1 MCTLILHT
9 WHILTDRRNRTI
21 SSPWH
26 HLGFFCSYF
35 LPGCLKLNSA
45 LVFSFFF
52 FFFFFPHTIFLI
64 FFTWPQVSSQHH
76 LPSLYLCHTFR
87 CCSKAQERFFFPPP
101 FLFSFCLK
109 CTAITT
115 GYELSCT
122 VIDVFNF
129 LSFSRSLFP
138 SLWPDKHDIHALIVY
153 VCFTQHS

>member
-9 WHILTDRRNRTI
+9 WHIFTDRRNRTI

-26 HLGFFCSYF
+26 HLGFLCSYF

-45 LVFSFFF
+45 SVFLLFFSTPF
-52 FFFFFPHTIFLI
+52 SWSSLLGLRFLPNITFQAFTFVTHFSSAVKLRRCFFPL
-64 FFTWPQVSSQHH
+64 
-76 LPSLYLCHTFR
+76 L
-87 CCSKAQERFFFPPP
+87 
-101 FLFSFCLK
+101 LFSFCSK

-138 SLWPDKHDIHALIVY
+138 SLWPDKRDIHTLIVY

>member
-21 SSPWH
+21 SSFWH
-26 HLGFFCSYF
+26 HLGFFYRYF

-45 LVFSFFF
+45 LVFCLYFLLFFSY
-52 FFFFFPHTIFLI
+52 TIFLI
-64 FFTWPQVSSQHH
+64 FFAWPQISSQHH
-76 LPSLYLCHTFR
+76 LPSLYFVTHSSAAVKLR
-87 CCSKAQERFFFPPP
+87 RGLFPPL
-101 FLFSFCLK
+101 LFSFCLK

-138 SLWPDKHDIHALIVY
+138 SLWPDKRDIHTLIVY
-153 VCFTQHS
+153 VCFT